1 MKKFCKIP
9 KAISHQKL
17 INFFNNENLKLIID
31 SSKGKDLNINDM
43 KVQNPYKAQLKDLY
57 SLYQIVFLNKR
68 TTILEFGSGW
78 STLIF
83 SVAMKKLKEKY
94 SKQILKLRRNNKFE
108 VFSVENEK
116 KFLQISKKRIKKY
129 FKNKNYIKNNFHFSN
144 ANMTIYNGSFATEY
158 ENLPLCNPDF
168 IYIDGPGQFN
178 IKKKLMGISTS
189 HKDMVPIGCD
199 ILKLEFFLTPGTII
213 LVDGRGAE
221 SEFLRKNLK
230 RNWVYKK
237 LNNFDQHLF
246 YLNEKSWGKHNNLQ
260 NKFYSG
266 DI

>member
-9 KAISHQKL
+9 RAISHQKL
-17 INFFNNENLKLIID
+17 INFFNNENLKVIID

-43 KVQNPYKAQLKDLY
+43 KVSNPYKPQLKDLY

-129 FKNKNYIKNNFHFSN
+129 FKNKNYIKNNF
-144 ANMTIYNGSFATEY
+144 
-158 ENLPLCNPDF
+158 
-168 IYIDGPGQFN
+168 Q
-178 IKKKLMGISTS
+178 
-189 HKDMVPIGCD
+189 
-199 ILKLEFFLTPGTII
+199 
-213 LVDGRGAE
+213 
-221 SEFLRKNLK
+221 
-230 RNWVYKK
+230 
-237 LNNFDQHLF
+237 
-246 YLNEKSWGKHNNLQ
+246 NEKKWLSKVKLISRNFT
-260 NKFYSG
+260 KYSKIRLKAFNYAKKYNI
-266 DI
+266 DWRTKKIMSFINMS